1 MVSGQS
7 QQFPGAG
14 VTVLGLPR
22 GDRIVIYAGAPLAGV
37 LLAFGLPWIA
47 NWLLQ
52 FDRLP
57 LPGLVRLLASFD
69 GPTGWKSLAWLG
81 GGLLLGAVLAVIAT
95 VESLKLTLT
104 DQQLRI
110 DKSGKTRF
118 IARAE
123 IGAVFLDGKELVLL
137 DRRTRELLRDTHD
150 APAQTLAAGFRAHGY
165 PWQDRDPYAGRY
177 HRWLPELPE
186 LPELP
191 PRVHVLLATRKVAL
205 ERRDRKDAARLAEEV
220 AQLGYALRTEGEVQ
234 YWRPLESSP
243 QDEPLPRL
251 EP

>member
-1 MVSGQS
+1 MTSGQPESHQLPGS
-7 QQFPGAG
+7 QA
-14 VTVLGLPR
+14 TVIGLPR
-22 GDRIVIYAGAPLAGV
+22 GDRIVIYAGAPLAGL
-37 LLAFGLPWIA
+37 LLAFGLPWVA

-57 LPGLVRLLASFD
+57 LPGVVRLLAVFD
-69 GPTGWKSLAWLG
+69 GISGWKSLSWLG
-81 GGLLLGAVLAVIAT
+81 GGLLLGLVVAAVAT

-110 DKSGKTRF
+110 DKGGETRF
-118 IARAE
+118 VARAE

-137 DRRTRELLRDTHD
+137 DRQSRELLRDTHD

-165 PWQDRDPYAGRY
+165 PWQERDPYAGRY

-186 LPELP
+186 LP
-191 PRVHVLLATRKVAL
+191 PRVHALLATRQVAL
-205 ERRDRKDAARLAEEV
+205 ERRERKDAARLAEEV
-220 AQLGYALRTEGEVQ
+220 AQLGYVLRTEDNVQ
-234 YWRPLESSP
+234 YWRAV
-243 QDEPLPRL
+243 EPARETPPRL